1 MSYTICKLNNASY
14 SHEEIEE
21 LRAVFDLAFASG
33 TSISID
39 TEFNVFSH
47 LQILAE
53 HGFKCVVGPDNF
65 DRVLPVLNRSQI
77 VAGTLGGEIYLA
89 KDEDG
94 KIIGGIICE
103 DQRKQALAPLM
114 ASLPDDVKAW
124 FAGSVALMEEFKR
137 KTFGDMTKTEW
148 YLQRVG
154 VHPDWQGK
162 GVGTA
167 LIERGRQNTNGHAI
181 ALQAVEPAN
190 IGYYEHIGFK
200 NKGHIDVQAP
210 HGDFTVTGLLWQP

>member
-1 MSYTICKLNNASY
+1 

-21 LRAVFDLAFASG
+21 LRAVFDLAFAS
-33 TSISID
+33 
-39 TEFNVFSH
+39 
-47 LQILAE
+47 E

-89 KDEDG
+89 KDEEG
-94 KIIGGIICE
+94 KIIGGIIWYGPGREQYDSE